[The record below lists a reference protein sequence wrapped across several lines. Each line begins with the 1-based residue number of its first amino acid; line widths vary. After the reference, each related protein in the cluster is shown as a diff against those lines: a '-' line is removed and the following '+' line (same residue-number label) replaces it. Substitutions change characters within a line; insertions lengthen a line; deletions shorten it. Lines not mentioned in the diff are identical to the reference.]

1 MSRRLIVYRLFK
13 IIDPH
18 ALVGSPKENYGMRCF
33 YDVLLRSIVLGLI
46 QCLRVLREY
55 VISFPM

>member
-18 ALVGSPKENYGMRCF
+18 ALVGSLKEDYGMRYF
-33 YDVLLRSIVLGLI
+33 YDVLIRSIALRLN
-46 QCLRVLREY
+46 QCLRVLPEY
-55 VISFPM
+55 VINFPM